1 MPTSSLHTTKTED
14 QRTVDGITLMLG
26 LMDKTKDIPQKEKE
40 REMRPHNTQHFLE
53 RNHSHP
59 WSGYARTKSSF
70 VSREIPYYRIL
81 TMHFVNAIFKKIAL
95 IYN

>member
-1 MPTSSLHTTKTED
+1 
-14 QRTVDGITLMLG
+14 
-26 LMDKTKDIPQKEKE
+26 
-40 REMRPHNTQHFLE
+40 MRPHNTQHFLE

-81 TMHFVNAIFKKIAL
+81 TMHFVNAIFKKNRVNLQLTHLNLRRCRL
-95 IYN
+95 ILHHCCFTAPLFQQQNLVCS